1 MIQRKADELDARLAS
16 LARDVEP
23 ARDLWPAIAAA
34 IAAPAKTYP
43 GETHVAGS
51 GEVSSRFPVQRTWAI
66 AASLLLMTVSSG
78 LTYAVMQ
85 RSMRAEALRVQ
96 QATVQQ
102 MQQMQQM
109 QPVLAGMPA
118 SFGGQQQL
126 GVEYSRARAGLDA
139 QFALALQALAPT
151 ERARLE
157 RSLAD
162 LRRAANELSVLL
174 AEHPSDPLLQEL
186 LLSTY
191 QNELGL
197 LARVN
202 DLQSA
207 TSLGADS

>member
-1 MIQRKADELDARLAS
+1 
-16 LARDVEP
+16 V
-23 ARDLWPAIAAA
+23 
-34 IAAPAKTYP
+34 
-43 GETHVAGS
+43 
-51 GEVSSRFPVQRTWAI
+51 
-66 AASLLLMTVSSG
+66 LLMTVSSA

-85 RSMRAEALRVQ
+85 RSMQAEALRIQ

-102 MQQMQQM
+102 MQ
-109 QPVLAGMPA
+109 PVLAVMPA
-118 SFGGQQQL
+118 SFGGEAQL
-126 GVEYSRARAGLDA
+126 GVEYTRARAGLDA
-139 QFALALQALAPT
+139 QFAVALQALPPA

-162 LRRAANELSVLL
+162 LRRAANELSSML

-207 TSLGADS
+207 TSLGADL

>member
-1 MIQRKADELDARLAS
+1 MSERQPDALEARLAS

-23 ARDLWPAIAAA
+23 TRDLWPGIAAA
-34 IAAPAKTYP
+34 IAEPAKT
-43 GETHVAGS
+43 GVADGH
-51 GEVSSRFPVQRTWAI
+51 GLGSRFQIGRTWAI
-66 AASLLLMTVSSG
+66 AASLLLMTVSSA

-85 RSMRAEALRVQ
+85 RSMRTEALRVQ

-102 MQQMQQM
+102 MQ
-109 QPVLAGMPA
+109 PVLAVMPT
-118 SFGGQQQL
+118 SFGEQTEL
-126 GVEYSRARAGLDA
+126 GGEYARARAGLEA
-139 QFALALQALAPT
+139 QFAVALQGLPPA

-157 RSLAD
+157 RSLTD
-162 LRRAANELSVLL
+162 LRRAANELSSML

-207 TSLGADS
+207 TSLGADL